1 MNINVKRLIVK
12 YNDNIVGYLE
22 ELPNKKIGFQYD
34 LDWIKNGFSVSPF
47 HLPLTNQVVV
57 SKSEYFEGLFGVFYD
72 SLPDGWGTLL
82 FRRMLQRKGIN
93 YDKVSILSKLSLLSS
108 NGLGGLTYEPSQN
121 ENDTKSQYDFDEL
134 SKEINQVYEKHKDTE
149 NFDLIYKLGGASGG
163 ARPKAHVN
171 IDGDAWIVKFP
182 SSIDPRDIG
191 FLEYKANDLALKSG
205 INVNEFKLFPS
216 NDHKGYFGAKRFD
229 RIDGKRVHMI
239 SLSSVLETTH
249 QIPNL
254 DYSHLFQVIQRI
266 CIDQEDIYEAYRR
279 MVFNVLYEN
288 KDDHGKN
295 FAFIYD
301 ENLKGYRLSPF
312 YDITN
317 TPMKMEHEMTVL
329 GKGKPDEEDLLEI
342 AKKFNL
348 SVKNCEK
355 IIEVV
360 KQNIHRN

>member
-1 MNINVKRLIVK
+1 MNINVKRLTVK
-12 YNDNIVGYLE
+12 YNHRVVGYLE

-34 LDWIKNGFSVSPF
+34 KEWINDGFSISPF
-47 HLPLTNQVVV
+47 YLPLTDQVFI

-82 FRRMLQRKGIN
+82 FRRMLQNKGIN

-108 NGLGGLTYEPSQN
+108 NGLGGLTYEPSQSDRDN
-121 ENDTKSQYDFDEL
+121 HNHYDFDEL
-134 SKEINQVYEKHKDTE
+134 SNEITQIFEKHKDTE
-149 NFDLIYKLGGASGG
+149 NFDLIFKLGGASGG
-163 ARPKAHVN
+163 ARPKAHVKIN
-171 IDGDAWIVKFP
+171 DEDWIVKFP
-182 SSIDPRDIG
+182 SSIDPKDIG
-191 FLEYKANDLALKSG
+191 FLEYQANELALKSG

-216 NDHKGYFGAKRFD
+216 NEHKGYFAAKRFD
-229 RIDGKRVHMI
+229 RINGKRVHMI

-266 CIDQEDIYEAYRR
+266 CIDQENMYEAYRR

-301 ENLKGYRLSPF
+301 EKLKGYRLSPF
-312 YDITN
+312 YDVTK
-317 TPMKMEHEMTVL
+317 TSMKMEHEMTVL
-329 GKGKPDEEDLLEI
+329 GETKPNEEDLFVI
-342 AKKFNL
+342 AKKFKL
-348 SVKNCEK
+348 SSKICEN
-355 IIEVV
+355 IIESI
-360 KQNIHRN
+360 KNAIKNQ

>member
-12 YNDNIVGYLE
+12 YNDKIVGYLE
-22 ELPNKKIGFQYD
+22 ELANKKIGFQYD
-34 LDWIKNGFSVSPF
+34 LDWIKNEFSISPF
-47 HLPLTNQVVV
+47 HLPLTNQVFV

-82 FRRMLQRKGIN
+82 FRRMLQKKGIN
-93 YDKVSILSKLSLLSS
+93 YDKVSILSNLSLLSS
-108 NGLGGLTYEPSQN
+108 NGLGGLTYEPSQS
-121 ENDTKSQYDFDEL
+121 ENDIKSQYDFDEL
-134 SKEINQVYEKHKDTE
+134 SKEINLIYEKHKDTK

-348 SVKNCEK
+348 SVKNCAN